1 MALVSIRAYRARATV
16 RLVHLIPD
24 GIVLVGIDLGMV
36 LIEEKAP
43 TIVTENQFALD
54 ALANAFVVLDM
65 TASVGRRDR
74 TL

>member
-1 MALVSIRAYRARATV
+1 
-16 RLVHLIPD
+16 
-24 GIVLVGIDLGMV
+24 MV

-65 TASVGRRDR
+65 TATVGRRDR